1 MTEKDHTKSGVVGQR
16 ASARLQIMLRAL
28 QHRNYRLFF
37 TGQAISLI
45 GTWMQM
51 VAMSWLV
58 YRLTGSASML
68 GVIGFVSQVPTFVL
82 APFAG
87 VLADRWNR
95 QRLLLTTQ
103 TLAML
108 QAAALAYF
116 VLSGT
121 VQVWQIMTLAFL
133 LGVINAFDIPVRQS
147 FVVELVEKR
156 EDLNNAIALNS
167 SLITSARLIGPS
179 VAGVLIAFIGE
190 GGCFIINSLSYLG
203 VIYAIA
209 SMRLKPQKS
218 RGVERH
224 VLQELRDG
232 FHYAYGFAPIRS
244 ILFMMMLMSFA
255 GMPYVV
261 LMPVFAKGVLHGGS
275 HTLGFLMG
283 AAGFGAL
290 ICTIRL
296 ASRKSVLGL
305 GRLIAFAAGIFGIG
319 IASFAL
325 SHNMALSMIFLCMA
339 GFGSMA
345 VISSSN
351 TILQTIVDDDK
362 RGRVMSFF
370 TMSFMGTTPFGNLV
384 AGLVADRIG
393 PQNTLIIG
401 GSACLLGGLVFAR
414 NLPSIR
420 EKIRPIYARLGIVAE
435 E

>member
-1 MTEKDHTKSGVVGQR
+1 MKDTDHSMPAGVGQR
-16 ASARLQIMLRAL
+16 TSSRLHIMLRAL
-28 QHRNYRLFF
+28 KHRNYRLFF
-37 TGQAISLI
+37 AGQAISLI

-95 QRLLLTTQ
+95 QRLLLSTQ
-103 TLAML
+103 IFAML
-108 QAAALAYF
+108 QAAALAWF

-179 VAGVLIAFIGE
+179 VAGVLIVFIGE

-203 VIYAIA
+203 VIVAIA
-209 SMRLKPQKS
+209 SMRLKPQKE

-224 VLQELRDG
+224 VLLELRDG

-261 LMPVFAKGVLHGGS
+261 LMPVFAKNVLHGGS

-305 GRLIAFAAGIFGIG
+305 GRLIACAAGIFGIG

-325 SHNMALSMIFLCMA
+325 SHTMALSMLFLCMA

-401 GSACLLGGLVFAR
+401 AAACLIGGLVFAR
-414 NLPSIR
+414 QLPAMR
-420 EKIRPIYARLGIVAE
+420 EKVRPIYVRLGIVTAE
-435 E
+435 